1 MTFRRTRDRA
11 ITLVFGLFSLALAFW
26 QRPGWATADT
36 KIDLHVDPVRFLSQ
50 VASVWTSTTDLGEVH
65 SAQYSGYLWPMGPFF
80 ALLHSLAIGPWVVQ
94 RLWLA
99 LMFFL
104 AVWGT
109 LKLLDVLVG
118 RPRGTVHVV
127 AAAFYLLNPYVTVFT
142 ARTTITLLG
151 YAALPWLLLITHQG
165 IRASRGWRSIAGWWW
180 AAAFALILTSTGG
193 GVNAAVVAWMLVGP
207 LLLVLYEPA
216 IGGVRWRDSLGFL
229 VRAGGLGVLASLWW
243 IAPLLV
249 HVKYG
254 IDFLQF
260 TEQPSSIWATNS
272 VTESLRLMGYWTSY
286 IGVGFGITRP
296 FFSDGGTMLFNPFVV
311 GASLLLPALAL
322 AGYVRARRTS
332 YAPFLLLLVVVGVV
346 IMMAGFPAGTPLRSA
361 MLWVYQR
368 VFVLRFA
375 RTTDKAAPLVAVGLA
390 GLLGL
395 TAAQLQSYLA
405 RLRDVQIRKPAL
417 AGAGIAL
424 LALLVLASL
433 PLIRGDAID
442 TQLEYKHIPSAWTQA
457 GNGLDRTLPAN
468 TRALVLPG
476 QIFAYYTWGGTLDP
490 ILPRLTSRPVAVRYE
505 TPYSDLHAV
514 DLLTTVDDLVQ
525 QRRLVPGELRPLLNL
540 MGVGAVITGADD
552 DISRSGAIAP
562 AAAAGV
568 LSQQLGPKPSVSY
581 GPVTSHPVAAGDIG
595 PPADLPEVR
604 RYDVSG
610 GRGLVHVDP
619 AGPSTIVD
627 GGAEGLAN
635 LAAFDG
641 LPAHNPI
648 LYAADL
654 STAALRA
661 QAARGAQI
669 VITDSNRRREFLP
682 QSTAQNLGSTE
693 PADQPLPINAA
704 EIDPFAK
711 DGTNAQ
717 TVTVLDGARSIIAPS
732 QAGELQFP
740 EHAPIAAFDGQLST
754 SWVANRYLPL
764 NDRWIQITFNKP
776 RDVPYVDLYPLDDS
790 HGFVKEVDVNGV
802 HHQLGPGWTR
812 IYLNFHHVTTLRVT
826 IDDVIQPKVGLGGPG
841 GFREIRIPG
850 LHARELLRP
859 PVVAARALA
868 SQDLSHDSL
877 SWVFERTTG
886 DDPFKRN
893 PYGTTTVLD
902 SPLDRGDAEQYIDR
916 LVFAP
921 ATRSYTARAWVYPA
935 VDTPDSALDRLV
947 GVRSADSFNSS
958 SRFQDQPAYRASSAF
973 TRARDSGW
981 VGVYRPGEA
990 PDPWVS
996 WSTPKPLTAS
1006 RLRLAPS
1013 PLAGVRRPTLVKLS
1027 WPGGSTPPLKPA
1039 PGGVVTLP
1047 SPARAR
1053 AFRLTILEASFPPG
1067 TSAADRQAPAVG
1079 VGHLAVPGLAPIT
1092 VPRSGPL
1099 RAGCGSIAIEVAGH
1113 RLAMRPAGTVAELDQ
1128 GMPLRASSCGPP
1140 VTMPAGVEEIR
1151 ALPGLFSVDLLELR
1165 SPVAPPPQVGGG
1177 VVTNPGSVGT
1187 SSLTGARVALR
1198 GPSWLVL
1205 GESFDAGWRATCN
1218 GRSLGPPTTID
1229 GYANGWRAPASCRRV
1244 AFTFA
1249 PQAGVNESY
1258 VISAVCCAAMLI
1270 LLLVGAL
1277 RGRIRLVVG
1286 STAEVADRIRRP
1298 LSLPRAAAVA
1308 LAVSILIAAIFAKRA
1323 GAVAF
1328 PLVTLVLWRG
1338 YGVATLTKIAVAL
1351 LAVAVPLL
1359 YLIVSPGDQGGYD
1372 FNYSNKLIGAHWVG
1386 VAAIVL
1392 LAIAAWQSIGALRAA
1407 ARRRPS
1413 SPPDRDEQQP
1423 PSPVE
1428 QEVIRS

>member
-1 MTFRRTRDRA
+1 MSLKRTRDRA
-11 ITLVFGLFSLALAFW
+11 ITCLFAVFSLALAFW

-36 KIDLHVDPVRFLSQ
+36 KIDLHVDPVRFLGQ
-50 VASVWTSTTDLGEVH
+50 VASAWTATTDLGEVH

-80 ALLHSLAIGPWVVQ
+80 ALLHSVGIGPWVVQ

-104 AVWGT
+104 AVWGM

-151 YAALPWLLLITHQG
+151 YAALPWLLLISHQG

-193 GVNAAVVAWMLVGP
+193 GVNAAVVGWMLVGP
-207 LLLVLYEPA
+207 LVLVLYEPA
-216 IGGVRWRDSLGFL
+216 IGTVRWRDSLGFL

-272 VTESLRLMGYWTSY
+272 ITESLRLMGYWTSY
-286 IGVGFGITRP
+286 IGVGYGITRP

-332 YAPFLLLLVVVGVV
+332 YAPMLLLLVIVGVV

-361 MLWVYQR
+361 MLWVYDR

-375 RTTDKAAPLVAVGLA
+375 RTTNKAAPLVAVGLA

-395 TAAQLQSYLA
+395 AAAQLQGWLA
-405 RLRDVQIRKPAL
+405 KARNARIRGPAL

-442 TQLEYKHIPSAWTQA
+442 TQLEYKHIPSAWTEA
-457 GNGLDRTLPAN
+457 GKGLDKTLPAN

-476 QIFAYYTWGGTLDP
+476 QIFAYYNWGGTLDA
-490 ILPRLTSRPVAVRYE
+490 ILPRLTSKPVAVRYE

-525 QRRLVPGELRPLLNL
+525 QRRLVPGQLRPLLSL

-552 DISRSGAIAP
+552 DISRSGAIDP

-568 LSQQLGPKPSVSY
+568 LSQQLGPTPSDSY
-581 GPVTSHPVAAGDIG
+581 GPVKRLPPAAGDIAG
-595 PPADLPEVR
+595 AVSLPQVR
-604 RYDVSG
+604 RYDTSG

-619 AGPSTIVD
+619 SSPSTIVD
-627 GGAEGLAN
+627 GSAEGVAD
-635 LAAFDG
+635 LAAFGG
-641 LPAHNPI
+641 LPAKAPI
-648 LYAADL
+648 FYAGDL
-654 STAALRA
+654 STHAMRA

-669 VITDSNRRREFLP
+669 VITDSNRKREYLP
-682 QSTAQNLGSTE
+682 QSTVQNLGPTL
-693 PADQPLPINAA
+693 PADQPLPTNAA
-704 EIDPFAK
+704 DINPFVK
-711 DGTNAQ
+711 DGSNAQ
-717 TVTVLDGARSIIAPS
+717 TVAVLEGARSIVAPT

-740 EHAPIAAFDGQLST
+740 EHAPIAAFDGSLST
-754 SWVANRYLPL
+754 SWVANRYLPVY
-764 NDRWIQITFNKP
+764 DRWIQITFNAP
-776 RDVPYVDLYPLDDS
+776 RDVRYVRVYPLSDS
-790 HGFVKEVDVNGV
+790 HGVVKEVDVNGV
-802 HHQLGPGWTR
+802 HAAVGPGWTT
-812 IYLNFHHVTTLRVT
+812 IPVNLHHVSTIRVT
-826 IDDVIQPKVGLGGPG
+826 IDKVLQPKVGLGGPG
-841 GFREIRIPG
+841 GFREIAIPG
-850 LHARELLRP
+850 VHVRQLLRP
-859 PVVAARALA
+859 PVIVARAL
-868 SQDLSHDSL
+868 SGTDLTRSSI

-893 PYGTTTVLD
+893 PYGTNTLLD
-902 SPLDRGDAEQYIDR
+902 NPQDRGDAEQYIDR

-921 ATRSYTARAWVYPA
+921 ASRRYSARAWVYPA
-935 VDTPDSALDRLV
+935 VGTSDAALDRLA
-947 GVRSADSFNSS
+947 GVHSADTFNSS
-958 SRFQDQPAYRASSAF
+958 SRFQNQPAYRASSAF
-973 TRARDSGW
+973 TAAGGPGW

-990 PDPWVS
+990 PDPWIS
-996 WSTPKPLTAS
+996 WSTPKPITVTQLT
-1006 RLRLAPS
+1006 LAPS
-1013 PLAGVRRPTLVKLS
+1013 SLPVRRPTLVQLS
-1027 WPGGSTPPLKPA
+1027 WPGGSTAPLRPG
-1039 PGGVVTLP
+1039 PGGVVTLS
-1047 SPARAR
+1047 SPVRAR
-1053 AFRLTILEASFPPG
+1053 AFRLTILDASFSPG
-1067 TSAADRQAPAVG
+1067 ATARERQAAAVG
-1079 VGHLAVPGLAPIT
+1079 IGHVGVPGLAPVT
-1092 VPRSGPL
+1092 VARSGPL
-1099 RAGCGSIAIEVAGH
+1099 RAGCGSVAIEIAGH
-1113 RLAMRPAGTVAELDQ
+1113 RLALRPVGTVGQLDR
-1128 GMPLRASSCGPP
+1128 GLPMPAVSCGPP
-1140 VTMPAGVEEIR
+1140 AAMPAGVQEIR
-1151 ALPGLFSVDLLELR
+1151 ALPGPFSIDLLDLR
-1165 SPVAPPPQVGGG
+1165 SPVPAPAQVGGG
-1177 VVTNPGSVGT
+1177 VVTNAGSVGN
-1187 SSLTGARVALR
+1187 SSLTGARVALT

-1218 GRSLGPPTTID
+1218 GHSLGPPTTID
-1229 GYANGWRAPASCRRV
+1229 GYANGWLAPAGCRRV

-1258 VISAVCCAAMLI
+1258 VISAVACAAMLI
-1270 LLLVGAL
+1270 LLLVAVV
-1277 RGRIRLVVG
+1277 RRRIRLVAG
-1286 STAEVADRIRRP
+1286 ATSPIADRIRRP
-1298 LSLPRAAAVA
+1298 VSLPRAAAVA
-1308 LAVSILIAAIFAKRA
+1308 VVVSIVVGAIFAKRA

-1338 YGVATLTKIAVAL
+1338 YGAATLTWIAVGL
-1351 LAVAVPLL
+1351 LGIVVPLV
-1359 YLIVSPGDQGGYD
+1359 YLLHSPPDQGGYNFD
-1372 FNYSNKLIGAHWVG
+1372 YSVKLIGAHWIG

-1392 LAIAAWQSIGALRAA
+1392 LAIATWQSIGALRAA
-1407 ARRRPS
+1407 RRQ
-1413 SPPDRDEQQP
+1413 PPRSGPHTDEQHP

-1428 QEVIRS
+1428 QEVVRS